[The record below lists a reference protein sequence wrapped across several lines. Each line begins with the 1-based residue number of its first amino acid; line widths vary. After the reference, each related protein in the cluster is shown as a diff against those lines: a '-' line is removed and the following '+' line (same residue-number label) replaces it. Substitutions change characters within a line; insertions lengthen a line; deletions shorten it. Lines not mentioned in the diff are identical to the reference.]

1 MATSAHADPLEA
13 PPPRFSIGAVEVV
26 LGAQYGLSGSIT
38 PLDSERDQNFRV
50 RAHGDQTF
58 LLKISNQ
65 ADELAALEMQTQA
78 MRHIRAQDPEL
89 PVMQPL
95 RTSTGEYLG
104 MVADADGIEHYVRLF
119 TFLAGQTA
127 AVGQLSFDDL
137 HVFGSV
143 VARVGRALRGFWHPA
158 GGYRILWDLKHA
170 PGLRPLLDATA
181 DHPRRRLLTHVL
193 DRFDDR
199 VATTLPGLR
208 SQLIHN
214 DLTLDNVL
222 FDGGRI
228 SGIVDFG
235 DLTHTALI
243 CDLAVA
249 LVSVMWE
256 RADPLE
262 AARATIEGYR
272 TVTSIERAEA
282 DVLGDLI
289 AARLASLIII
299 ANWRVRRYP
308 ENTAYIMA
316 SVDSAWDLLALFDE
330 LGWSDVEVHL
340 RAASSDEFPAEAPRR
355 RPGMKDL
362 LTRRERVL
370 GPALSPLTY
379 DRPLYLVRG
388 RGSHLFDHEG
398 TAYLDAYNNVP
409 VVGHCHPRVASAI
422 AEQSATLNTN
432 TRYLHHSVVE
442 LAERIIATM
451 PNDLDTVTFFN
462 SGSEANDIAWRLASG
477 HRERPGAIVTDWA
490 YHGVTTLTT
499 ALSPEGWPRG
509 ERPEYVET
517 VPPPDG
523 LRGPYAHP
531 PEADRYAGHI
541 DDAAAKLRARGIAP
555 TAFFVDSLFTSDGI
569 FHPPAVYLQKVARRV
584 RTADCL
590 FVADEVQC
598 GYGRAGTHMWS
609 FQASGITPDFV
620 SLGKPMGNGHPVAAV
635 VTRRE
640 IAERFAAG
648 ADMFSTFGGNPVVCK
663 AALAVLDVIEEEQLL
678 QHAHEVGH
686 HLRAGLTEL
695 KGRHAA
701 IGDVRGAGLLLGVE
715 LVDDGATRTPAPGLA
730 RAILNGMRDR
740 GVLIGTTGPLGN
752 VLKIRPPLVLTTT
765 EADVIVETL
774 DDCLSRIAGS
784 PAST

>member
-1 MATSAHADPLEA
+1 MATSTHADPLEA
-13 PPPRFSIGAVEVV
+13 PPPRFSLGAVEAV

-38 PLDSERDQNFRV
+38 ALDSERDQNFRV
-50 RAHGDQTF
+50 RTPDAQTF

-65 ADELAALEMQTQA
+65 ADGLAALEMQTEA
-78 MRHIRAQDPEL
+78 MLHIRAQDPEL

-95 RTSTGEYLG
+95 RTSIGEYLG
-104 MVADADGIEHYVRLF
+104 AVADDDGIEHHVRLF

-127 AVGQLSFDDL
+127 AVGQLSFEDL
-137 HVFGSV
+137 HAFGSV
-143 VARVGRALRGFWHPA
+143 VARVGKALRGFWHPA

-170 PGLRPLLDATA
+170 PGLRPLLDAMS
-181 DHPRRRLLTHVL
+181 DHPRRRLLTQVL
-193 DRFDDR
+193 DRFDGR
-199 VATTLPGLR
+199 VATALPGLR

-222 FDGGRI
+222 FDNGRV

-256 RADPLE
+256 REDPLE
-262 AARATIEGYR
+262 AGRATIEGYR
-272 TVTSIERAEA
+272 AITSIEGAET

-316 SVDSAWDLLALFDE
+316 SVDSAWNLLALFDE
-330 LGWSDVEVHL
+330 LGWADVEARL
-340 RAASSDEFPAEAPRR
+340 RAACSDEIPTKASRR
-355 RPGMKDL
+355 RPGMRDL
-362 LTRRERVL
+362 LSRRERVL

-379 DRPLYLVRG
+379 DRPLHLVRG
-388 RGSHLFDHEG
+388 RGSQVFDHEG

-409 VVGHCHPRVASAI
+409 VVGHCHPRVVSAI
-422 AEQSATLNTN
+422 AEQSAMLNTN
-432 TRYLHHSVVE
+432 TRYLHDSIVE
-442 LAERIIATM
+442 LAERLIATM
-451 PNDLDTVTFFN
+451 PNGLDTVMFFN
-462 SGSEANDIAWRLASG
+462 SGSEANDIAWRLASVHSEG
-477 HRERPGAIVTDWA
+477 TGAIVTDWA

-499 ALSPEGWPRG
+499 ALSPEGWPKG

-523 LRGPYAHP
+523 LRGPDGDPA
-531 PEADRYAGHI
+531 EAERHAVLVDVAV
-541 DDAAAKLRARGIAP
+541 AKLRERGVAP
-555 TAFFVDSLFTSDGI
+555 AAFFVDSLFTSDGI
-569 FHPPAVYLQKVARRV
+569 FHPPAGYLQDVARRV
-584 RTADCL
+584 RAAGGL

-598 GYGRAGTHMWS
+598 GHGRSGAHLWS
-609 FQASGITPDFV
+609 YQASGITPDFV
-620 SLGKPMGNGHPVAAV
+620 TLGKPMGNGHPVAAV

-640 IAERFAAG
+640 IANSFAAG
-648 ADMFSTFGGNPVVCK
+648 TDMFSTFGGNPVACK
-663 AALAVLDVIEEEQLL
+663 AALTVLDVLEEEQL
-678 QHAHEVGH
+678 QQRAHEVGR
-686 HLRAGLTEL
+686 HLRTALAEL
-695 KGRHAA
+695 KGRHAV
-701 IGDVRGAGLLLGVE
+701 IGDVRGAGLLIGVE
-715 LVDDGATRTPAPGLA
+715 LVDDATRTPAPGLA
-730 RAILNGMRDR
+730 RAVLNGMRDR

-765 EADVIVETL
+765 EADVIIETL
-774 DDCLSRIAGS
+774 DDCLSRTAGS
-784 PAST
+784 PAPP